1 MSARIVIIA
10 LKTVTFAI
18 LSTVMVATV
27 YGYRLDDSGTVSR
40 TGIVDISF
48 VPRDADLFVDG
59 SRVETANGK
68 IVLPLSIG
76 QHDVVVR
83 KVGYQ
88 PIRKQLNVDS
98 TLANRM
104 GTVYLAPTASALQWS
119 GQSNRVQRVTTSSG
133 PRCETATKL
142 AVDGVPIVK
151 NGKTVSIGNTVV
163 SREASAVLSSGGLVL
178 IGSEFSLLSV
188 TPSTGEST
196 VVHRF
201 DSRIKAITAGPSDDN
216 VFISTSNDVA
226 LCSIP
231 NAVCTRVLHSIE
243 PIEATTYDLAARRLS
258 VRSARNQDLTV
269 TFEKWATGFFGF

>member
-1 MSARIVIIA
+1 MSARVVIIA
-10 LKTVTFAI
+10 LKTITFAI

-83 KVGYQ
+83 KIGYQ
-88 PIRKQLNVDS
+88 SVRKQLDVDS

-104 GTVYLAPTASALQWS
+104 GTIYLTPTASALQWS
-119 GQSNRVQRVTTSSG
+119 GQSNRIQRATSSSG
-133 PRCETATKL
+133 PRCETATQL
-142 AVDGVPIVK
+142 NVDGVSVMK
-151 NGKTVSIGNTVV
+151 NGKTVTIGNKVA
-163 SREASAVLSSGGLVL
+163 SREASAVLRSGGVVL

-188 TPSTGEST
+188 TPSSGGSS
-196 VVHRF
+196 VIHRF
-201 DSRIKAITAGPSDDN
+201 DSRIKGITAGPSDDN
-216 VFISTSNDVA
+216 VFVSTSNDVA

-243 PIEATTYDLAARRLS
+243 PIEATTYDSAAERLS
-258 VRSARNQDLTV
+258 IRSARNQDLTV
-269 TFEKWATGFFGF
+269 TFEEWATGFFGF